1 MMFTKTREKRN
12 KTIPFGRVG
21 TEYPEIK
28 EAFDRLD
35 LLIEEVYGGKV
46 SKRRNV
52 HLCGSC
58 SSPTFEE
65 RVAAIEE
72 AAIKENKVL
81 KFLKGAADK
90 LKVLGNRLVEKEVR

>member
-35 LLIEEVYGGKV
+35 LLRGGLRRQGIEA
-46 SKRRNV
+46 
-52 HLCGSC
+52 
-58 SSPTFEE
+58 P
-65 RVAAIEE
+65 
-72 AAIKENKVL
+72 
-81 KFLKGAADK
+81 
-90 LKVLGNRLVEKEVR
+90 